1 MFDFFRNHTRLA
13 LGAIL
18 LLIIPSFVFF
28 GVEGYTSF
36 RDGSNAPV
44 AKVDGVSITR
54 AEWEEAHRRTV
65 DRMRRENPD
74 QDNAGLDTPAMRQQ
88 TLDTLVRERVLF
100 AAGRQMH
107 LAPTDERLKRLFA
120 TDPQYASIRNP
131 DGSVNR
137 ELLGFQGMTS
147 ETLAQR
153 LRQDLASSQVLGGLF
168 RTSVAPASVANAS
181 LDALLQRRE
190 VQIQRFDPLPLRAKV
205 SVTDA
210 QLQAHYDK
218 NVAQFK
224 APEMADIE
232 YVVLDL
238 ATIGKGFEVKEEELR
253 KFYDDK
259 ENASRFGTPEERRA
273 SHVLIKTEKDASAA
287 DKAKAKARAEEL
299 LAQARKNPAGFAEL
313 ARKNSQDPGSAAQGG
328 DLDFFVRGAMVKAF
342 EDAAFTLKQ
351 GEISEVFETEFG
363 YHFLTV
369 TGARGGQ
376 KKPFEEVRAQIESE
390 LRTNKAKVEWAKLAE
405 NFTNMVYE
413 QSDSLKPV
421 VDKLK
426 LELKTATVQRNAGAP
441 APGAAAYLSSP
452 KLLDAVFGNE
462 AVNNKRNTDA
472 VETAAN
478 QLVSARVV
486 KHTPARTLPLAE
498 VKDRVREALV
508 SQMAADLA
516 RADGE
521 KRVAEL
527 KASSSAEPLPLV
539 LTLSRLQSQGAPRN
553 VVDAVMAA
561 DSDKLPAVVG
571 VDLGVQGY
579 LAIRVVKVL
588 PREDVAGAGEQLR
601 TQYAQAWAAAEAE
614 QVLAALKLRFKAE
627 IKADAK
633 MVSDAASAAGR

>member
-1 MFDFFRNHTRLA
+1 MFDFVRNHTRLA
-13 LGAIL
+13 LGGIL
-18 LLIIPSFVFF
+18 LLIIPSFIFF
-28 GVEGYTSF
+28 GVDGYTKF

-44 AKVDGVSITR
+44 AKVDGISITR
-54 AEWEEAHRRTV
+54 AEWEDAHRRTM

-74 QDNAGLDTPAMRQQ
+74 QDSKGLDTPEMRQQ
-88 TLDTLVRERVLF
+88 TLDALVRERVLF

-107 LAPTDERLKRLFA
+107 LTPTDERLKRLFA
-120 TDPQYASIRNP
+120 SDPQYASIRNP

-153 LRQDLASSQVLGGLF
+153 LRQDLASNQVLGGLF
-168 RTSVAPASVANAS
+168 RTSVAPVSVANAS

-205 SVTDA
+205 SPTDA
-210 QLQAHYDK
+210 QVQAHYDK
-218 NVAQFK
+218 NIAQFK
-224 APEMADIE
+224 AAEQAEIE

-238 ATIGKGFEVKEEELR
+238 ASIGKGLEVKDEELR
-253 KFYDDK
+253 KFYE
-259 ENASRFGTPEERRA
+259 ENAARYGTPEERRA

-328 DLDFFVRGAMVKAF
+328 DLDFFGRGAMVKAF
-342 EDAAFTLKQ
+342 ENAAFTLKQ
-351 GEISEVFETEFG
+351 GEISDVFETEFG

-376 KKPFEEVRAQIESE
+376 KKPFEEVRAQIDAE
-390 LRTNKAKVEWAKLAE
+390 LRNNKAKVEWAKQAE
-405 NFTNMVYE
+405 TFTNTVYE

-426 LELKTATVQRNAGAP
+426 LELKTATVLRNPG
-441 APGAAAYLSSP
+441 APGAAPYLSSP

-478 QLVSARVV
+478 QLVSARVI

-498 VKDRVREALV
+498 VKDRAREALV
-508 SQMAADLA
+508 AQMAAELA
-516 RADGE
+516 RAEGE

-527 KASSSAEPLPLV
+527 KASTSTEPLPLV

-553 VVDAVMAA
+553 VVDAVMGANA
-561 DSDKLPAVVG
+561 DKLPAVVG

-579 LAIRVVKVL
+579 LAIRVTKVL
-588 PREDVAGAGEQLR
+588 PREDVPGAGEQLR
-601 TQYAQAWAAAEAE
+601 NQYAQAWAAAEAE
-614 QVLAALKLRFKAE
+614 QVLASLKQRFKAE
-627 IKADAK
+627 VKADAK

>member
-28 GVEGYTSF
+28 GVDGYTKF

-54 AEWEEAHRRTV
+54 AEWEDAHRRQT

-74 QDNAGLDTPAMRQQ
+74 QDSKGLDTPEMRQQ
-88 TLDTLVRERVLF
+88 TLDALVRERVLF

-107 LAPTDERLKRLFA
+107 LTPTDERLKRLFA
-120 TDPQYASIRNP
+120 SDPQYASIRNP

-153 LRQDLASSQVLGGLF
+153 LRQEQASNQVLGGLF
-168 RTSVAPASVANAS
+168 RTSVAPVSVANAS

-190 VQIQRFDPLPLRAKV
+190 VQIQRFDPLPLRAKINA
-205 SVTDA
+205 SDA

-218 NVAQFK
+218 NIVQFK
-224 APEMADIE
+224 APEQADIE

-238 ATIGKGFEVKEEELR
+238 AGIGKGLEVKDEELR
-253 KFYDDK
+253 KFYE
-259 ENASRFGTPEERRA
+259 ENVARFGTAEERRA
-273 SHVLIKTEKDASAA
+273 SHVLIKAEKDASAA
-287 DKAKAKARAEEL
+287 DKAKAKVRAEEL

-313 ARKNSQDPGSAAQGG
+313 ARKNSQDLGSAAQGG
-328 DLDFFVRGAMVKAF
+328 DLDFFGRGAMVKAF
-342 EDAAFTLKQ
+342 DDAAFTLKQ
-351 GEISEVFETEFG
+351 GDISDVFETEFG

-376 KKPFEEVRAQIESE
+376 KKPFEEVRSQIESE
-390 LRTNKAKVEWAKLAE
+390 LRTNKAKVEWAKQAE
-405 NFTNMVYE
+405 TFTNTVYE

-421 VDKLK
+421 ADKLK
-426 LELKTATVQRNAGAP
+426 LQLKTATVQRNANTP
-441 APGAAAYLSSP
+441 AAAAYLSSP
-452 KLLDAVFGNE
+452 KLLEAVFGNE

-486 KHTPARTLPLAE
+486 KHTAARTLPLAE
-498 VKDRVREALV
+498 VKDRAREALV
-508 SQMAADLA
+508 AQMAADLA
-516 RADGE
+516 RTEGE

-527 KASSSAEPLPLV
+527 KASTGTEPLPLV

-553 VVDAVMAA
+553 VIDAVMAA
-561 DSDKLPAVVG
+561 SADKLPAVVG
-571 VDLGVQGY
+571 VDLGLQGY
-579 LAIRVVKVL
+579 LAVRVMKVL
-588 PREDVAGAGEQLR
+588 PREDVPGAGEQLR

-614 QVLAALKLRFKAE
+614 QVLAALKQRYKAE
-627 IKADAK
+627 VKADAK
-633 MVSDAASAAGR
+633 MVSDAASAARR